1 MKHRWIYLVLLL
13 VAIVSCTGNKRYDNL
28 MQRADS
34 IMDSNDDSAK
44 VAIELLDKVKPQLD
58 DLTKGQRMR

>member
-13 VAIVSCTGNKRYDNL
+13 VAIVSCMGNKRYDNL

-44 VAIELLDKVKPQLD
+44 VAIELLNKVKP
-58 DLTKGQRMR
+58 